1 MFILRR
7 ACVITGE
14 LGQSLLDPAVSSLPS
29 RDLLSSSLF
38 FKKATRYGSP
48 ASDCSPICTRRTLRQ
63 SGWVSATCHA
73 TNAGCKCSLFEILPV
88 LLPVCPVIS
97 LHSLSPSL
105 VLIHFTAVKTLHE
118 RELTRSNRWRQP
130 PTHIHTPVLGSATH
144 THTHDLT
151 KPM

>member
-1 MFILRR
+1 MCHYWWIRS
-7 ACVITGE
+7 VSPWPS
-14 LGQSLLDPAVSSLPS
+14 SLLSPFP
-29 RDLLSSSLF
+29 RPPLLFSVF
-38 FKKATRYGSP
+38 QKATRYGSP
-48 ASDCSPICTRRTLRQ
+48 ATDCSPICTRCTLRQ
-63 SGWVSATCHA
+63 PGWVSATCHA

-144 THTHDLT
+144 THKCAQLD
-151 KPM
+151 